1 MIKHAFVRL
10 SLSLFS
16 FYVFVYLIL
25 RLSHIMTLTSHA
37 FLWVSYMVS
46 CVVVVVFMLA
56 NRCLFALGRL
66 WCMDLVQLS
75 DDLVQLSDDLDWS
88 MLCRCE
94 SIFWSRSCWR
104 NLTWNPGRSL
114 KLEPRVFSTASLQI
128 NQRTWWYIS
137 ISHRGF
143 YGKFHDSYPHKTLNA
158 LARLDPFHP
167 SCFTITCQEQGA
179 CGKNVPLIS
188 RSFSEVFVL
197 VTQSWWCCSL
207 S

>member
-75 DDLVQLSDDLDWS
+75 DDLVQLSDDLVQLSDDLDWS

-114 KLEPRVFSTASLQI
+114 KLEPRVFSTYSKSTNESEDMMI
-128 NQRTWWYIS
+128 YI
-137 ISHRGF
+137 H
-143 YGKFHDSYPHKTLNA
+143 
-158 LARLDPFHP
+158 
-167 SCFTITCQEQGA
+167 
-179 CGKNVPLIS
+179 
-188 RSFSEVFVL
+188 
-197 VTQSWWCCSL
+197 
-207 S
+207 